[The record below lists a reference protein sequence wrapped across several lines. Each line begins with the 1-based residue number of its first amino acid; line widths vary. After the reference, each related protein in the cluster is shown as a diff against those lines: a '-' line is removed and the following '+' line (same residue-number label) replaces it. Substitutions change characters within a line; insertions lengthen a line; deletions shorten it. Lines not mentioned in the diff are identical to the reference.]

1 MSYLFKALLPLTVLI
16 LVSGCGQASKKRAT
30 EKASDQDVVAQDI
43 DKLESGVRIAAAN
56 KRIDELERKVG
67 ELETTPEKL
76 NLDLLT
82 QRVTALEVKA
92 NGSSASNTETSIPS
106 DQPNNGR
113 PTSSAAQQSPATK
126 RPPTRSSTLNLP
138 DLEKGPRLATP
149 TEAKAFSPGK

>member
-1 MSYLFKALLPLTVLI
+1 MSYLFKAILPVTVFI
-16 LVSGCGQASKKRAT
+16 LVSGCGQASKEPVT
-30 EKASDQDVVAQDI
+30 EKPSEQDVVAQDI
-43 DKLESGVRIAAAN
+43 DKIESGVRIAAAN

-92 NGSSASNTETSIPS
+92 NGLPASNSEASIPS
-106 DQPNNGR
+106 DQLNSGR
-113 PTSSAAQQSPATK
+113 PTSSAAQQSPTPK
-126 RPPTRSSTLNLP
+126 RPPTRSPTLNLP